1 MAGKRILFCTF
12 GSLGDLH
19 PFLALAKE
27 ISRRG
32 HSPIIATTP
41 VYRPIVEAE
50 GITFHPVRPNLDP
63 RDPEILR
70 KVMARHKGTTYIFQE
85 IILPSLRDSYEDT
98 VPALVGA
105 DLIVTHPVT
114 LSAYLLARK
123 SSVPWAYVA
132 LSPASL
138 YSVYDPPALTGFAFA
153 EKLTTF
159 GPTFQRYLRN
169 TIGFLFESVWKPF
182 RKFEK
187 ELGLHAERNPLLW
200 APSANLVLGVFS
212 PALGAPQSDWPPNSH
227 ATGFPFF
234 DHNHGN
240 SAELQSFLDSG
251 DPPIVFTLGS
261 AAVGA
266 AGDFYQQSAQAAH
279 QLGRRAILL
288 TGNDPANR
296 PKSNLPPGVIAVP
309 YAPHASVFPRAS
321 AIVHQGGIGTTA
333 EAMRSGRPMLVV
345 HYSHDQPDNALRLK
359 RLGIARSMPSER
371 YNSTTAHREI
381 KSLLEDPRYAQRA
394 AEVAAQVRS
403 ETGSVTACN
412 LLESLLYSPSPSR

>member
-1 MAGKRILFCTF
+1 MARKRILLCTF

-19 PFLALAKE
+19 PFLALAQE
-27 ISRRG
+27 LSRRG
-32 HSPIIATTP
+32 HSPVIATTP

-50 GITFHPVRPNLDP
+50 GIAFHPVRPDLDP
-63 RDPEILR
+63 REPEILR
-70 KVMARHKGTTYIFQE
+70 RVMDRRKGTTYIFQD
-85 IILPSLRDSYEDT
+85 IILPALRESYDDT
-98 VPALVGA
+98 AAALIGA

-123 SSVPWAYVA
+123 SSVPWVYIA

-138 YSVYDPPALTGFAFA
+138 YSVYDPPALTGFSFA

-159 GPTFQRYLRN
+159 GPTFQRCLRN
-169 TIGFLFESVWKPF
+169 TLGFLFESVWKPF

-187 ELGLHAERNPLLW
+187 ELGLPAERNPLLW
-200 APSANLVLGVFS
+200 APSADLVLGLFS
-212 PALGAPQSDWPPNSH
+212 PALGAPQRDWPNNSH
-227 ATGFPFF
+227 ATGFLYF
-234 DHNHGN
+234 DHDHGN
-240 SAELQSFLDSG
+240 SPELQSFLDSG

-266 AGDFYQQSAQAAH
+266 AGNFYQQSAEAAH

-296 PKSNLPPGVIAVP
+296 PKGDLPPGIIAVP
-309 YAPHASVFPRAS
+309 YAPHAAVFPRAA

-333 EAMRSGRPMLVV
+333 EAMRACRPMLVV

-359 RLGIARSMPSER
+359 RLGVARSIPSEN
-371 YNSTTAHREI
+371 YNTATAVREI
-381 KSLLEDPRYAQRA
+381 KSLLDDPSYAQCA
-394 AEVAAQVRS
+394 AKIAAQLRS
-403 ETGSVTACN
+403 ETGAATACD
-412 LLESLLYSPSPSR
+412 LLETLFHSSGPRC